1 METIP
6 ADLVR
11 DVVQRLVSEFDPDR
25 IILFGSHAWG
35 KPDDGSDLDLLVIVP
50 ESQESPVQRAVRAHR
65 CLREVKVAKDLIV
78 ETRDEVA
85 RFSRVPASLEAQI
98 LKKGI
103 VLYGRGEA
111 RTGSQLASEGVA

>member
-1 METIP
+1 
-6 ADLVR
+6 
-11 DVVQRLVSEFDPDR
+11 VQSV
-25 IILFGSHAWG
+25 
-35 KPDDGSDLDLLVIVP
+35 
-50 ESQESPVQRAVRAHR
+50 VRAHR
-65 CLREVKVAKDLIV
+65 CLREVKVAKELIV

>member
-111 RTGSQLASEGVA
+111 RTGSQLAV

>member
-1 METIP
+1 METIM

-11 DVVQRLVSEFDPDR
+11 DVVRRLVSEFDPDK

-35 KPDDGSDLDLLVIVP
+35 EPDEGSDLDLLVIVP
-50 ESQESPVQRAVRAHR
+50 ESQENPVQRAVRAHR
-65 CLREVKVAKDLIV
+65 CLTEIKVAKDLII

>member
-1 METIP
+1 METI
-6 ADLVR
+6 AANLVR
-11 DVVQRLVSEFDPDR
+11 DVVQRLVSEFDPDQ

-50 ESQESPVQRAVRAHR
+50 ESRESPVQRVVRAHR
-65 CLREVKVAKDLIV
+65 CLREVKVAKELIV